1 MSDQPSSILD
11 IATVGVDREMC
22 QTAATCLAYRMYEL
36 DDESKAVLLTKN
48 GLNSD
53 EPSNPMTTA
62 DGFVQVDDLINPDNL
77 SPEAFRE
84 LILESAKACPF
95 NAIIVRDAAGKQI
108 WPEEF

>member
-1 MSDQPSSILD
+1 MEEHR
-11 IATVGVDREMC
+11 IASVGVDREIC

-53 EPSNPMTTA
+53 DPANPLA
-62 DGFVQVDDLINPDNL
+62 DRDGFVQVDDLLNEEGLD
-77 SPEAFRE
+77 PEALRE

-95 NAIIVRDAAGKQI
+95 NAIIVRDEAGNQV
-108 WPEEF
+108 WPAV